1 MVAVSNAAVATDSA
15 ALPGEASRADRL
27 RITEIFFSV
36 QGESSRVGLPTVFV
50 RLTGCPLRCT
60 WCDTEYAFNGGAY
73 QSIDEILTEVA
84 RHGTPYVCVTGG
96 EPLAQKP
103 CLALLSALCDAGFS
117 VSLETSGALD
127 VGAVDARV
135 SKIMDLKAPGS
146 GEVDKNLWSNLA
158 HLTPRDELKLVLA
171 DEADYLWA
179 REQLETHGLVRRC
192 PVLFSPVQGSLKP
205 ADLAEWVLRDK
216 LAVRMQVQLHKVIWG
231 DAQGR

>member
-1 MVAVSNAAVATDSA
+1 MTLLDNEVD
-15 ALPGEASRADRL
+15 ASRVDRL

-36 QGESSRVGLPTVFV
+36 QGESSRVGLPTVSV
-50 RLTGCPLRCT
+50 RLTGCPLRCV

-73 QSIDEILTEVA
+73 RTIDDVVMEAA

-103 CLALLSALCDAGFS
+103 CLSLLTRLCDAGYA

-127 VGAVDARV
+127 VSAVDARV

-146 GEVDKNLWSNLA
+146 GECDKNLWSNLA

-179 REQLETHGLVRRC
+179 REQLQTHQLVERC

-205 ADLAEWVLRDK
+205 ADLAEWILRDK

-231 DAQGR
+231 NAQGR

>member
-1 MVAVSNAAVATDSA
+1 MTLLDSA
-15 ALPGEASRADRL
+15 VDASRIDQKTDRL

-50 RLTGCPLRCT
+50 RLTGCPLRCV

-73 QSIDEILTEVA
+73 RTVDDVVMEVA

-96 EPLAQKP
+96 EPLAQKS
-103 CLALLSALCDAGFS
+103 CLSLLGSLCDAGYD

-127 VGAVDARV
+127 IGAVDARV

-146 GEVDKNLWSNLA
+146 GECDKNLWSNLA

-179 REQLETHGLVRRC
+179 REQLQSHR
-192 PVLFSPVQGSLKP
+192 
-205 ADLAEWVLRDK
+205 
-216 LAVRMQVQLHKVIWG
+216 
-231 DAQGR
+231 